1 MLVIGV
7 LLSPEPFSFVNW
19 AHSRCCK
26 FDFFCHSWLAKQS
39 AYLAGHWIM
48 LSPDMK
54 KLVSNLPKTS
64 NNGFTFSWE
73 LQWIWIFVGSHLLVD
88 PQAFWRTKTW
98 LERTTILTWLVCIF
112 EKTCIWVDNKRCK
125 RIYIIKNKQWK
136 SWINLEK
143 LFILL
148 AILLLHFLF
157 EKKTSWCKPIKLGR
171 KWTSWPLATKLSYEL
186 DIIFFALCYFRF
198 PLNSK

>member
-1 MLVIGV
+1 MWGNLNARGDLFFEFLDT
-7 LLSPEPFSFVNW
+7 LLLIFSPNFSPFPNLLTWVKRLNACNWSSFISWTFSFVNW

-98 LERTTILTWLVCIF
+98 LERTTIWTWLVCVF
-112 EKTCIWVDNKRCK
+112 EKTYVCEWTTNAVNV
-125 RIYIIKNKQWK
+125 YI
-136 SWINLEK
+136 L
-143 LFILL
+143 
-148 AILLLHFLF
+148 
-157 EKKTSWCKPIKLGR
+157 
-171 KWTSWPLATKLSYEL
+171 
-186 DIIFFALCYFRF
+186 
-198 PLNSK
+198 